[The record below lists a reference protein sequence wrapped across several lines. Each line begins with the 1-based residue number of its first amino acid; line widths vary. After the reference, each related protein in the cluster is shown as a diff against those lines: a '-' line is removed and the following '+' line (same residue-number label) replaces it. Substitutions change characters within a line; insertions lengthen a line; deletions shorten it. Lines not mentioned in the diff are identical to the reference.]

1 MSSINLLDKLK
12 NTFKISDDDIINNTP
27 VAQ

>member
-27 VAQ
+27 AAQ